1 MECHVRWA
9 ATDHP
14 GDPGELHP
22 AERARAEGIR
32 HRLSKDEF
40 VLGRVTARR
49 LVAEGWG
56 LRPADVVFQAMCRR
70 CAGPHGRLEAPTGR
84 GVVHVSVSHSAGLV
98 VVAAALGV
106 RVGVDVERIALR
118 GAAMPVKALSSA
130 EQAVL
135 ACTADQQRVP
145 AFIRYWTRKEAV
157 LKATGD
163 GLAVSPATLTVSAP
177 AEPARVL
184 EWVNRPAPD
193 VPVHLSDLDTAAGF
207 LGALATLDR
216 PHTII
221 G

>member
-1 MECHVRWA
+1 
-9 ATDHP
+9 
-14 GDPGELHP
+14 
-22 AERARAEGIR
+22 
-32 HRLSKDEF
+32 
-40 VLGRVTARR
+40 
-49 LVAEGWG
+49 
-56 LRPADVVFQAMCRR
+56 MCRR
-70 CAGPHGRLEAPTGR
+70 CAGPHGRLEASTRR

-118 GAAMPVKALSSA
+118 GAEMPVRALSPA
-130 EQAVL
+130 ERAVL
-135 ACTADQQRVP
+135 ADTPEQQRVP

-163 GLAVSPATLTVSAP
+163 GLAAAPGTLTVSAP
-177 AEPARVL
+177 TQPARVL

-207 LGALATLDR
+207 LGALATLDH
-216 PHTII
+216 PHTVI